1 MASSITE
8 DPVTPEVEKVIQRVK
23 DSRSKL
29 GTERGKQAAASFQP
43 KPSDVFI
50 SSTPKS
56 GTTWMT
62 QICHQLR
69 TGGDMDFGEITEVVP
84 FLECAADLGL
94 NCDDK
99 QRAEPRLYKTHF
111 LEASCPKGGKYITTV
126 RHPYDVAASAYTFL
140 CGWLFEEDELGPN
153 NLLQQITFKSP
164 LPQVVTP
171 ANAGSTTLFDHYM
184 GWWPRRHDSD
194 VLFVFYEDMK
204 EDLEREVKRVAEFI
218 GVDDA
223 SAVEIA
229 LKRSRFDYM
238 FQHREQFND
247 NLVKKK
253 RNVDMGLS
261 PSAGMQHGKVQT
273 AGGKQHLLN
282 DTTRALLDAAWTRM
296 CLPVTG
302 ATDYEEW
309 RRMWRKE
316 QDSAASRRPGDDRD
330 HQHQEEL

>member
-1 MASSITE
+1 MASRIEE
-8 DPVTPEVEKVIQRVK
+8 DPLTPDVMLALQKLEVT
-23 DSRSKL
+23 RSKF
-29 GTERGKQAAASFQP
+29 GTQRGKQAAMAFEP
-43 KPSDVFI
+43 KSSDVFI
-50 SSTPKS
+50 TTIPKA

-84 FLECAADLGL
+84 FLESAVDLGL

-111 LEASCPKGGKYITTV
+111 TEASCPKGGKYITVV
-126 RHPYDVAASAYTFL
+126 RHPYDVTASEYKFVS
-140 CGWLFEEDELGPN
+140 GWLFAEEDIGPDHFI
-153 NLLQQITFKSP
+153 QQVTLKGPIPQTITGEASRNTTP
-164 LPQVVTP
+164 L
-171 ANAGSTTLFDHYM
+171 DHYM
-184 GWWPRRHDSD
+184 GWWPRRHDKD

-316 QDSAASRRPGDDRD
+316 QDSAASR
-330 HQHQEEL
+330 

>member
-1 MASSITE
+1 MASRIEE
-8 DPVTPEVEKVIQRVK
+8 DPLTPDVMLALQKLEVT
-23 DSRSKL
+23 RSKF
-29 GTERGKQAAASFQP
+29 GTQRGKQAAMAFEP
-43 KPSDVFI
+43 KSSDVFI
-50 SSTPKS
+50 TTIPKA

-69 TGGDMDFGEITEVVP
+69 TGGDMDFTEITEVVP

-111 LEASCPKGGKYITTV
+111 TEASCPKGGKYITVV
-126 RHPYDVAASAYTFL
+126 RHPYDVVVSQYRYHADWMFRAEDIEMNLYVQQVSLGGGSVPLQLTQGYSQWVTA
-140 CGWLFEEDELGPN
+140 FE
-153 NLLQQITFKSP
+153 
-164 LPQVVTP
+164 
-171 ANAGSTTLFDHYM
+171 HYM
-184 GWWPRRHDSD
+184 GWWPRRHDKD

-316 QDSAASRRPGDDRD
+316 QDSAASR
-330 HQHQEEL
+330 